1 MMEEFEI
8 ADLSVSLIAYEKLD
22 LPVLSLTGK
31 CDRVFYN
38 ADNVAELMGRMPNAT
53 EVVFDDIGHLIPME
67 DAERTAGALIDFAAR
82 L

>member
-1 MMEEFEI
+1 MHT
-8 ADLSVSLIAYEKLD
+8 
-22 LPVLSLTGK
+22 LTGK

-38 ADNVAELMGRMPNAT
+38 AENVAELMGRMPNAT

-67 DAERTAGALIDFAAR
+67 DAARPARALIDFAAK